1 MTLPNPCVRMRPLCA
16 VAPSRRSLFK
26 LRSMVRDALA
36 KFDRI
41 YDLQAGGRVF
51 ETPEQLWSES
61 CGLYQTLF

>member
-1 MTLPNPCVRMRPLCA
+1 
-16 VAPSRRSLFK
+16 
-26 LRSMVRDALA
+26 MVRDALA